1 MSEEAAKIQ
10 SRLIRDLEPVV
21 AVELE
26 RHLQV
31 QKNWYPHEY
40 VPWSEG
46 KTFAGPLNGDPWDAK
61 DSKLTSIAQDSLVLN
76 LMTEDNL
83 PSYHTEIAISMGRD
97 GAWGTWIDRWTAE
110 EGRHSIVIRDY
121 LMVARSVDPYEL
133 EDLRMAHMSLGYQ
146 TPYPNDML
154 HTIAYVTFQE
164 LATRIS
170 HRNTGKIAADDM
182 VESMMQRIA
191 LDENLHMLF
200 YRNTISAA
208 LELEPD
214 AAMRAITDVVTN
226 FEMPGANMPGFGR
239 KAVQIA
245 LAGIYDLSQHIDEVV
260 WPVLRAWKI
269 FERTDF
275 SGIGL
280 AARDELATFLERV
293 GKEAATFNDKR
304 EIHFERQ
311 IARGIEPIRIARA

>member
-1 MSEEAAKIQ
+1 VDEASARIQ

-26 RHLQV
+26 RHLSV

-46 KTFAGPLNGDPWDAK
+46 RDYAGPLNGDAWEAK
-61 DSKLTSIAQDSLVLN
+61 DSRLTAVAQDSLVLN
-76 LMTEDNL
+76 LLTEDNL

-97 GAWGTWIDRWTAE
+97 GAWGNWIERWTAE
-110 EGRHSIVIRDY
+110 EARHSIVIRDY
-121 LMVARSVDPYEL
+121 LMATRGVDPYEL

-146 TPYPNDML
+146 TPYDNDML
-154 HTIAYVTFQE
+154 HTIAYVSFQE

-170 HRNTGKIAADDM
+170 HRNTGKISDDPIAEGM
-182 VESMMQRIA
+182 LQRVA

-200 YRNTISAA
+200 YRNTLAAA
-208 LELEPD
+208 LDLEPN

-226 FEMPGANMPGFGR
+226 FDMPGANMPGFGR

-245 LAGIYDLSQHIDEVV
+245 LAGIYDLQQHLDDVV
-260 WPVLRAWKI
+260 APVLRSWKV
-269 FERTDF
+269 FEREDLTGD
-275 SGIGL
+275 GL
-280 AARDELATFLERV
+280 KARDELKAFMDQTY
-293 GKEAATFNDKR
+293 KAAEVFNDKR
-304 EIHFERQ
+304 ETHFERQ
-311 IARGIEPIRIARA
+311 IARGIQPIRITN